1 MIHSNT
7 ASSNASD
14 SRISLAMMQAELSVA
29 VVSDALD
36 QEGYTRQVP
45 TVSLRPLTTARL
57 LVGRCRTT
65 LWSDLFHPDPRPY
78 DLELQAVDAC
88 RPDDVLIAAAGGS
101 MRSGIW
107 GELLSTAARN
117 AGCLGAI
124 VDGAVRDVA
133 RMTEMGFPVYA
144 RGTSPLDSKD
154 RQRVTDVDV
163 PVEIGG
169 VRIEPGDLIFAD
181 LDGLVVVPQAVESA
195 VIRRAWNK
203 VKAEDQVREAIHRG
217 MKATEAYETFGIL

>member
-7 ASSNASD
+7 PGPAASEGG
-14 SRISLAMMQAELSVA
+14 ISLDMMREALGVA

-36 QEGYTRQVP
+36 LEGCPRRVLEVP
-45 TVSLRPLTTARL
+45 LRPLTTGRL

-65 LWSDLFHPDPRPY
+65 LWSDLYHADPRPY
-78 DLELQAVDAC
+78 ELELRAVDAC
-88 RPDDVLIAAAGGS
+88 QPDDVLVAAAAGS

-117 AGCLGAI
+117 AGCVGAV
-124 VDGAVRDVA
+124 VDGAVRDV
-133 RMTEMGFPVYA
+133 RLMTEMGFPIFA
-144 RGTSPLDSKD
+144 RGTCPLDSKD

-163 PVEIGG
+163 PVEVGG

-181 LDGLVVVPQAVESA
+181 LDGVVIVPRAVEIS

-203 VKAEDQVREAIHRG
+203 VRAEDRVRDAIRAG